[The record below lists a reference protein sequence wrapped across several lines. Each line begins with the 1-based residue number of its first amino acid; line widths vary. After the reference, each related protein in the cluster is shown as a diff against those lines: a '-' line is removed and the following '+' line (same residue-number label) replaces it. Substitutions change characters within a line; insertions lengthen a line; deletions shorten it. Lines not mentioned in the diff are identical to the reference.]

1 MLTRAPRPPAA
12 AAALGRAHP
21 RRPPAA
27 ATAFGGGAA
36 RATLATL
43 ATLLLATAPARAER
57 LVAIAP
63 LSTLGAEDTSAS
75 VKQLT
80 TDIEAAVAGLAGTKV
95 VTAAQVADAIR
106 RAKKPQLKACEGE
119 AACLTELGKLVGAQV
134 VIAGEIGGLGE
145 ARVIYLGATDVTAAK
160 ELRSTTLAVG
170 AAQDEGGPQG
180 AVVRLLEPDRYRGTV
195 RFALDVTG
203 ATVYVNG
210 SKIALSPRSELSLPV
225 GTQAVR
231 VTHPEY
237 HDFVRFID
245 VAYGKTAEVAVPLQ
259 QYPIVR
265 RDLQG
270 KPISR
275 DQVVYVAPPWWR
287 RWYVVAPAAVGLAVV
302 TGIIVS
308 ALAYEPFESR
318 CVKVGGAGC

>member
-1 MLTRAPRPPAA
+1 MLIRVIT
-12 AAALGRAHP
+12 AAALML
-21 RRPPAA
+21 AA
-27 ATAFGGGAA
+27 
-36 RATLATL
+36 
-43 ATLLLATAPARAER
+43 APARAER

-63 LSTLGAEDTSAS
+63 FSTLGAEDTSAA
-75 VKQLT
+75 VKKLT
-80 TDIEAAVAGLAGTKV
+80 ADIEAAVAGLAGTKV
-95 VTAAQVADAIR
+95 VTAAQVTEAIR

-145 ARVIYLGATDVTAAK
+145 ARVIYLGATDVGAAK
-160 ELRSTTLAVG
+160 ELRSTTLTVG
-170 AAQDEGGPQG
+170 TSAAAQDEGGPQG

-195 RFALDVTG
+195 RFVLDVAG

-210 SKIALSPRSELSLPV
+210 GKATLSPRSELSLPV

-231 VTHPEY
+231 VTHPQY

-245 VAYGKTAEVAVPLQ
+245 VSYGRTTEVAVPLQ

-270 KPISR
+270 KPVSR
-275 DQVVYVAPPWWR
+275 DQTVYVDPPWWR
-287 RWYVVAPAAVGLAVV
+287 RWYVVGPAAVGLAVV
-302 TGIIVS
+302 TGVIVS
-308 ALAYEPFESR
+308 AIAYDPFAGR
-318 CVKVGGAGC
+318 CVKVGGGGC

>member
-12 AAALGRAHP
+12 AAAAV
-21 RRPPAA
+21 AI
-27 ATAFGGGAA
+27 
-36 RATLATL
+36 LAI
-43 ATLLLATAPARAER
+43 LLLATAPARAER

-119 AACLTELGKLVGAQV
+119 AACLAELGKLVGAQI

-145 ARVIYLGATDVTAAK
+145 ARVIYLGATDVTAAR
-160 ELRSTTLAVG
+160 ELRSTTLSVGG

-210 SKIALSPRSELSLPV
+210 TRIALSPRGELSLPV

-275 DQVVYVAPPWWR
+275 DQVVNVDPPWWR